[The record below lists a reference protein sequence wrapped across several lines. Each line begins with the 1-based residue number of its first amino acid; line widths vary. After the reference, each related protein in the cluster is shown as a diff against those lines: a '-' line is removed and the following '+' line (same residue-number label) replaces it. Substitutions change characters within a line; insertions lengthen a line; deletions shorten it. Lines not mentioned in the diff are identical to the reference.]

1 MRVAS
6 IKPDDVAIVE
16 GDSLIL
22 VGETLGVEGLLAKP
36 VSMIEFITQYDS
48 IKESVK
54 TLISRGRRVR
64 LDNQLLKA
72 PVERPS
78 KIWAAAFNYKRGT
91 SDLKEGAGRGETLRF
106 TPEQALEMAFLKP
119 SSAVIGPEQAILI
132 PAGERIVYPELELCV
147 VIGKEARNVGRE
159 NALDY
164 VFGYTIMLDMT
175 ARGPNP

>member
-78 KIWAAAFNYKRGT
+78 KIWAAAFNRMPLTKRHT
-91 SDLKEGAGRGETLRF
+91 S
-106 TPEQALEMAFLKP
+106 M
-119 SSAVIGPEQAILI
+119 
-132 PAGERIVYPELELCV
+132 
-147 VIGKEARNVGRE
+147 
-159 NALDY
+159 
-164 VFGYTIMLDMT
+164 M
-175 ARGPNP
+175 